1 MEALNISQ
9 LPRWKQDEIII
20 NGLTRQNEMLRK
32 DLERQAKAHT
42 EELQELENENEHLK
56 EHNANLEG
64 QIRRLKFRVNKLT
77 TRKTSLKT
85 GLAAMTAQRDMLQAQ
100 KEALREELLD
110 TRMER
115 DGYLNDRSIMFTVL
129 ASVRQ
134 MRNRLLEAHSN
145 TESSLTKDAVE
156 LKRVV
161 EGTIEDIADL
171 HTEVERK
178 KALSVHNEKTADEY
192 RERLSENVR
201 GVIQSVLDFNSG
213 QTALHS
219 ELCDMV
225 MAMKDQNQ
233 KDAGNNKHGLSTLST
248 KTGEVLDSIATH
260 ARETEQALIQRISE
274 RKSDADKYRSTVAVA
289 VGKFRTAVTGQLDTL
304 RTHASSLE
312 DNMGSWA
319 VKIKSRLDDR
329 TTEVK
334 SFTES
339 VTAGLAGMQANVD
352 SATKQQLELLGAHSE
367 KLTSH
372 LESEKAKMAEESN
385 KLIKEVQS
393 YVNRMV
399 SDFSTRATR
408 RTETAVAEFKSDT
421 EVLES
426 KTATFKAEQTV
437 MNTTM
442 AAQTKAWD
450 TASTASLN
458 DGRTTNESMHQTSK
472 GINATVVEM
481 SRKGEADMNTGADAT
496 DALAGSFL
504 ADTEASCAKTRTFV
518 EKKRGEVESKTDTSK
533 TTLAGDT
540 EGIKVAV
547 KEQSEVYVKSSEG
560 VKGKLKTTVDEVH
573 TTSEKL
579 NDDLHDT
586 EADGNNYV
594 SQEIKRDAIA
604 PPPHKAYEYPVDYSK
619 TDPYAKILADLPS
632 DWSRESKIR
641 EGSLQAGKGPD
652 YPGDDGAED
661 SSGLYT
667 ETKHRD
673 PAAEEAARLQD
684 AARESDDEEY
694 EGEVNVEDVPP
705 SPMGEKPGSL
715 ASSPAAA
722 PAPAPAAE

>member
-1 MEALNISQ
+1 
-9 LPRWKQDEIII
+9 
-20 NGLTRQNEMLRK
+20 
-32 DLERQAKAHT
+32 
-42 EELQELENENEHLK
+42 
-56 EHNANLEG
+56 
-64 QIRRLKFRVNKLT
+64 
-77 TRKTSLKT
+77 
-85 GLAAMTAQRDMLQAQ
+85 
-100 KEALREELLD
+100 
-110 TRMER
+110 
-115 DGYLNDRSIMFTVL
+115 
-129 ASVRQ
+129 
-134 MRNRLLEAHSN
+134 
-145 TESSLTKDAVE
+145 
-156 LKRVV
+156 
-161 EGTIEDIADL
+161 
-171 HTEVERK
+171 
-178 KALSVHNEKTADEY
+178 
-192 RERLSENVR
+192 
-201 GVIQSVLDFNSG
+201 
-213 QTALHS
+213 
-219 ELCDMV
+219 
-225 MAMKDQNQ
+225 
-233 KDAGNNKHGLSTLST
+233 
-248 KTGEVLDSIATH
+248 
-260 ARETEQALIQRISE
+260 
-274 RKSDADKYRSTVAVA
+274 
-289 VGKFRTAVTGQLDTL
+289 
-304 RTHASSLE
+304 
-312 DNMGSWA
+312 
-319 VKIKSRLDDR
+319 
-329 TTEVK
+329 
-334 SFTES
+334 
-339 VTAGLAGMQANVD
+339 
-352 SATKQQLELLGAHSE
+352 
-367 KLTSH
+367 
-372 LESEKAKMAEESN
+372 
-385 KLIKEVQS
+385 
-393 YVNRMV
+393 VNRMV

-450 TASTASLN
+450 TASAASLN